1 MTLRTRFIAFSLIFC
16 FSCGGGYADVI
27 YLTDGSVLLVKK
39 AWEEAEEVK
48 YTNNERIGS
57 LPKSRVLRIQQ
68 EKETPAPLPGQRW
81 GIGVPQGGPAGQ
93 SSSPSAPNAMAGG
106 STGAGPAPAVSKE
119 ALARL
124 RENLNAD
131 PSDTQAKGEL
141 VYALNSVAALEV
153 AQGDLKSAQRDL
165 EEALRL
171 DGRNPLLSSNLA
183 VILLR
188 LGNYHAAE
196 ELLLTSLESD
206 KKNQWTY
213 YLLGEAYYQQEKL
226 SHAINQWVAGL
237 ELGPSRQ
244 ISDRLEKAR
253 REAGT
258 HNELAVLQSPH
269 FILRYKASD
278 RQLGQEILDTL
289 EDLYNH
295 LSRDLTSVAPAT
307 VAVILYPDQTYFDIT
322 QAPSWTGAVFDGK
335 IRVPTRGLTGVT
347 DRLRAILAH
356 ELSHSFIASLPG
368 RGSPIWFQEG
378 VAQLQEGKSAA
389 NARKLLAQLQ
399 RENHLTPLK
408 NLRDSFMGLSPDQA
422 GIAYAESLSAVEYL
436 ASQFGKPA
444 IRNLLDLMGQ
454 NYNFEN
460 AFRTALQRSVSEFES
475 AWQQDLTQ

>member
-1 MTLRTRFIAFSLIFC
+1 MTLRTRFIEFSLIFC
-16 FSCGGGYADVI
+16 FSCAGGYADVI

-48 YTNNERIGS
+48 YTNNEGTGTF
-57 LPKSRVLRIQQ
+57 PKSRVLRIQQ
-68 EKETPAPLPGQRW
+68 EGTPAPPPGQRW
-81 GIGVPQGGPAGQ
+81 GIGVAQGGPAGQ

-131 PSDTQAKGEL
+131 PSDTRAKGEL

-171 DGRNPLLSSNLA
+171 DRSNTMLSSNLA
-183 VILLR
+183 VIHLR
-188 LGNYHAAE
+188 LGNYRAAE

-213 YLLGEAYYQQEKL
+213 YLLGEAYYQPEKL
-226 SHAINQWVAGL
+226 AQAINQWMAGL

-269 FILRYKASD
+269 FIL
-278 RQLGQEILDTL
+278 
-289 EDLYNH
+289 
-295 LSRDLTSVAPAT
+295 
-307 VAVILYPDQTYFDIT
+307 
-322 QAPSWTGAVFDGK
+322 
-335 IRVPTRGLTGVT
+335 
-347 DRLRAILAH
+347 
-356 ELSHSFIASLPG
+356 
-368 RGSPIWFQEG
+368 
-378 VAQLQEGKSAA
+378 
-389 NARKLLAQLQ
+389 
-399 RENHLTPLK
+399 
-408 NLRDSFMGLSPDQA
+408 
-422 GIAYAESLSAVEYL
+422 
-436 ASQFGKPA
+436 
-444 IRNLLDLMGQ
+444 
-454 NYNFEN
+454 
-460 AFRTALQRSVSEFES
+460 
-475 AWQQDLTQ
+475 

>member
-1 MTLRTRFIAFSLIFC
+1 MTLRTRFIAFTLIFC

-48 YTNNERIGS
+48 YTNNEQIGT

-68 EKETPAPLPGQRW
+68 EKETPAPPPAQRW
-81 GIGVPQGGPAGQ
+81 GIGVAQGGPAGQ

-106 STGAGPAPAVSKE
+106 STVSKE

-131 PSDTQAKGEL
+131 PSDTRAKGEL
-141 VYALNSVAALEV
+141 VYALNSVAVLEI

-171 DGRNPLLSSNLA
+171 DKSNPMISSNLA

-188 LGNYHAAE
+188 LGNYRAAE

-226 SHAINQWVAGL
+226 AQAINQWMAGL

-269 FILRYKASD
+269 FILRYNDKASD
-278 RQLGQEILDTL
+278 RRLGQEILDTL

-295 LSRDLTSVAPAT
+295 LSRDLTSLAPAT
-307 VAVILYPDQTYFDIT
+307 VAVILYPDQIYFDIT

-368 RGSPIWFQEG
+368 RGSPIWFLEG

-408 NLRDSFMGLSPDQA
+408 NLRDSFMGLSPDLA

-436 ASQFGKPA
+436 ASQFGRPA

>member
-1 MTLRTRFIAFSLIFC
+1 MTLRTRFIEFSLIFC
-16 FSCGGGYADVI
+16 FSCAGGYADVI

-48 YTNNERIGS
+48 YTNKDEIGS

-68 EKETPAPLPGQRW
+68 EKETPAPPPGQRW

-106 STGAGPAPAVSKE
+106 STVSKE

-131 PSDTQAKGEL
+131 PSE
-141 VYALNSVAALEV
+141 EI

-226 SHAINQWVAGL
+226 SQAINQWMAA
-237 ELGPSRQ
+237 PSF
-244 ISDRLEKAR
+244 KAR
-253 REAGT
+253 T
-258 HNELAVLQSPH
+258 S
-269 FILRYKASD
+269 FC
-278 RQLGQEILDTL
+278 DTTTK
-289 EDLYNH
+289 H
-295 LSRDLTSVAPAT
+295 RISVWGKR
-307 VAVILYPDQTYFDIT
+307 
-322 QAPSWTGAVFDGK
+322 SWTRWK
-335 IRVPTRGLTGVT
+335 TCTTI
-347 DRLRAILAH
+347 
-356 ELSHSFIASLPG
+356 
-368 RGSPIWFQEG
+368 
-378 VAQLQEGKSAA
+378 SAA
-389 NARKLLAQLQ
+389 
-399 RENHLTPLK
+399 
-408 NLRDSFMGLSPDQA
+408 
-422 GIAYAESLSAVEYL
+422 I
-436 ASQFGKPA
+436 
-444 IRNLLDLMGQ
+444 
-454 NYNFEN
+454 
-460 AFRTALQRSVSEFES
+460 
-475 AWQQDLTQ
+475 

>member
-1 MTLRTRFIAFSLIFC
+1 MTLRTRFIAFTLIFC

-48 YTNNERIGS
+48 YTNNEQIGT

-68 EKETPAPLPGQRW
+68 EKETPAPPPAQRW
-81 GIGVPQGGPAGQ
+81 GIGVAQGGPAGQ
-93 SSSPSAPNAMAGG
+93 SFSPSAPNATAGG
-106 STGAGPAPAVSKE
+106 STVSKE

-131 PSDTQAKGEL
+131 PSDTRAKGEL
-141 VYALNSVAALEV
+141 VYALNSVAALEI

-226 SHAINQWVAGL
+226 SQAINQWVAGL
-237 ELGPSRQ
+237 ALGPSRQ

-295 LSRDLTSVAPAT
+295 LSGDLTSVAPAT
-307 VAVILYPDQTYFDIT
+307 AAVILYQDQT
-322 QAPSWTGAVFDGK
+322 
-335 IRVPTRGLTGVT
+335 
-347 DRLRAILAH
+347 
-356 ELSHSFIASLPG
+356 
-368 RGSPIWFQEG
+368 
-378 VAQLQEGKSAA
+378 
-389 NARKLLAQLQ
+389 
-399 RENHLTPLK
+399 
-408 NLRDSFMGLSPDQA
+408 
-422 GIAYAESLSAVEYL
+422 
-436 ASQFGKPA
+436 
-444 IRNLLDLMGQ
+444 
-454 NYNFEN
+454 
-460 AFRTALQRSVSEFES
+460 
-475 AWQQDLTQ
+475 

>member
-1 MTLRTRFIAFSLIFC
+1 MTFRTRFIAYLLIFG
-16 FSCGGGYADVI
+16 FSCASGYADVI
-27 YLTDGSVLLVKK
+27 YLKDGGILLVNK
-39 AWEEAEEVK
+39 AWEEGEEVK
-48 YTNNERIGS
+48 YTSNGGIAI

-68 EKETPAPLPGQRW
+68 EKETPAPAQRW
-81 GIGVPQGGPAGQ
+81 GIGVAQGGTAGQ
-93 SSSPSAPNAMAGG
+93 SSGPSAPNALAGG
-106 STGAGPAPAVSKE
+106 STVSKE

-131 PSDTQAKGEL
+131 PSDTRAKGEL
-141 VYALNSVAALEV
+141 VYALNSVAALEI

-226 SHAINQWVAGL
+226 SQAINQWVAGL
-237 ELGPSRQ
+237 ALGPSRQ

-322 QAPSWTGAVFDGK
+322 QAPSWTGALFDGK

-368 RGSPIWFQEG
+368 RGSPIWFLEG

-408 NLRDSFMGLSPDQA
+408 NLRDSFMGLSPDTA

-436 ASQFGKPA
+436 ASQFGRPA

-460 AFRTALQRSVSEFES
+460 AFRTALQRSVSEFEI
-475 AWQQDLTQ
+475 AWQQDLTH

>member
-1 MTLRTRFIAFSLIFC
+1 MTLRTRFIAFTLIFC

-48 YTNNERIGS
+48 YTNNEQIGT

-68 EKETPAPLPGQRW
+68 EKETPAPPPAQRW
-81 GIGVPQGGPAGQ
+81 GIGVAQGGPAGQ
-93 SSSPSAPNAMAGG
+93 SFSPSAPNAMAGG
-106 STGAGPAPAVSKE
+106 STVSKE

-131 PSDTQAKGEL
+131 PSDTRAKGEL
-141 VYALNSVAALEV
+141 VYALNSVAALEM

-171 DGRNPLLSSNLA
+171 DRSNPMISSNLA

-188 LGNYHAAE
+188 LGNYRAAE

-226 SHAINQWVAGL
+226 SQAINQWVAGL
-237 ELGPSRQ
+237 ALGPSRQ

-322 QAPSWTGAVFDGK
+322 QAPSWTGALFDGK

-368 RGSPIWFQEG
+368 RGSPIWFLEG

-408 NLRDSFMGLSPDQA
+408 NLRDSFMGLSPDTA

-436 ASQFGKPA
+436 VSQFGRPA

-460 AFRTALQRSVSEFES
+460 AFRTALQRSVSEFEI
-475 AWQQDLTQ
+475 AWQQDLTH

>member
-1 MTLRTRFIAFSLIFC
+1 MTLRKRFLEFSLIFC
-16 FSCGGGYADVI
+16 FSCAGGYADVI

-39 AWEEAEEVK
+39 AWEEAQEVK
-48 YTNNERIGS
+48 YTNNEGTGTF
-57 LPKSRVLRIQQ
+57 PKSRVLRIQQ
-68 EKETPAPLPGQRW
+68 EETPAPSPAQRW
-81 GIGVPQGGPAGQ
+81 GIGVAQGGPAGQ
-93 SSSPSAPNAMAGG
+93 SFSPSAPNAMAGG
-106 STGAGPAPAVSKE
+106 STVSKE

-131 PSDTQAKGEL
+131 PSDTRAKGEL
-141 VYALNSVAALEV
+141 VYALNSVAALEM

-226 SHAINQWVAGL
+226 SQAINQWMAGL

-269 FILRYKASD
+269 FILRYNDKASD
-278 RQLGQEILDTL
+278 RRLGQEILDTL

-295 LSRDLTSVAPAT
+295 LSRDLTSLAPAT
-307 VAVILYPDQTYFDIT
+307 VAVILYPDQIYFDIT

-356 ELSHSFIASLPG
+356 ELAHSFIASLPG

-408 NLRDSFMGLSPDQA
+408 NLRDSFMGLSPDLA

-436 ASQFGKPA
+436 ASQFGRPA

>member
-48 YTNNERIGS
+48 YTNNERIGA
-57 LPKSRVLRIQQ
+57 LPKARAVRIQQ
-68 EKETPAPLPGQRW
+68 EEDTPAPPPGQRW

-106 STGAGPAPAVSKE
+106 STVSKE

-124 RENLNAD
+124 RENPNAD
-131 PSDTQAKGEL
+131 PSDIRAKGEL
-141 VYALNSVAALEV
+141 VYALDSVAALEI

-269 FILRYKASD
+269 FILRYNDKASD
-278 RQLGQEILDTL
+278 QRLGQEILDTL

-295 LSRDLTSVAPAT
+295 LSRDLTSLAPAT
-307 VAVILYPDQTYFDIT
+307 VAVILYADKTYFDIT
-322 QAPSWTGAVFDGK
+322 QAPSWTGALFDGK
-335 IRVPTRGLTGVT
+335 IRVATRGLTGGT
-347 DRLRAILAH
+347 DRLRASYVH
-356 ELSHSFIASLPG
+356 ELSYPFISSLPG
-368 RGSPIWFQEG
+368 TGR
-378 VAQLQEGKSAA
+378 
-389 NARKLLAQLQ
+389 
-399 RENHLTPLK
+399 
-408 NLRDSFMGLSPDQA
+408 
-422 GIAYAESLSAVEYL
+422 
-436 ASQFGKPA
+436 
-444 IRNLLDLMGQ
+444 
-454 NYNFEN
+454 
-460 AFRTALQRSVSEFES
+460 
-475 AWQQDLTQ
+475 

>member
-1 MTLRTRFIAFSLIFC
+1 MTLRTRFIAFTLIFC

-48 YTNNERIGS
+48 YTNNEQIGT

-68 EKETPAPLPGQRW
+68 EKETPAPPPAQRW
-81 GIGVPQGGPAGQ
+81 GIGVAQGGPAGQ
-93 SSSPSAPNAMAGG
+93 SFSPSAPNAMAGG
-106 STGAGPAPAVSKE
+106 STVSKE

-131 PSDTQAKGEL
+131 PSDTRAKGEL
-141 VYALNSVAALEV
+141 VYALNSVAALEM

-171 DGRNPLLSSNLA
+171 DRSNPMISSNLA

-188 LGNYHAAE
+188 LGNYRAAE

-213 YLLGEAYYQQEKL
+213 YLLAEAYYQQEKL
-226 SHAINQWVAGL
+226 AQAINQWMAGL

-269 FILRYKASD
+269 FILRYNDKASD
-278 RQLGQEILDTL
+278 RRLGQEILDTL

-295 LSRDLTSVAPAT
+295 LSRDLTSLAPAT
-307 VAVILYPDQTYFDIT
+307 VAVILYPDQIYFDIT

-356 ELSHSFIASLPG
+356 ELAHSFIASLPG

-436 ASQFGKPA
+436 ASQFGRPA